1 LLFFDLKDKMKYEN
15 VDAIH
20 PGCPL
25 KKILIN
31 SEKFGLSFSVEEK
44 TFCMDTRR
52 NQDRNNDQQTDQTGN
67 NEQDKQ
73 HSSAFKETSRGDE
86 KSTTNIE
93 EAELEQERKEA
104 MRERD

>member
-1 LLFFDLKDKMKYEN
+1 
-15 VDAIH
+15 
-20 PGCPL
+20 
-25 KKILIN
+25 
-31 SEKFGLSFSVEEK
+31 
-44 TFCMDTRR
+44 MDTRR
-52 NQDRNNDQQTDQTGN
+52 NQNKNNDQQTDQTSN

-93 EAELEQERKEA
+93 DEAELEQERKEA

>member
-1 LLFFDLKDKMKYEN
+1 
-15 VDAIH
+15 
-20 PGCPL
+20 
-25 KKILIN
+25 
-31 SEKFGLSFSVEEK
+31 
-44 TFCMDTRR
+44 MDTRR
-52 NQDRNNDQQTDQTGN
+52 NQNKNNDQQTDQTSN

-93 EAELEQERKEA
+93 EEAELEQERKEA